1 MIDWLYVYIGAT
13 VLAGVGSA
21 VLAVL
26 AVLRRHVPGAT
37 FLAAMMASTT
47 IWCGACLGELYA
59 GTLAGKLFWVR
70 LSYVGIVSVPWG
82 WLLFCLTYTGRL
94 SRGTRRVGAYLA
106 ALPALTLVLVLLSPK
121 VPLVWTSA
129 TLAATA
135 RPHALVVEHGQWF
148 WINATYSYACLLVGS
163 VVLLSMVF
171 RQVRPLTAQGVT
183 FVVAAALPWAAN
195 LLTIT
200 GLVRLGGLD
209 LTPPAIVAT
218 GVLVTVGIA
227 RLKALDVFPGIVPVA
242 RDAVFERMRDGV
254 LVVDKHGRVLNA
266 NRAAERLLARSS
278 EALVASPLADLL
290 PSLEPAVGWSVL
302 EALVEKGSSEAVVSD
317 DAGHDRFLEISAS
330 SLGSASRVSGY
341 VLVMR
346 EITERRALEEQLRHR
361 ALHDELTGL
370 PNRTLLREHLDR
382 LLALQNR
389 RKHGLTLLLIDL
401 DRFKEI
407 NDTFGHEAGDTL
419 LIVVAER
426 LRRALR
432 DSDLVARLGGDE
444 FAVVLPDCE
453 ADDAMEVAATLRG
466 ALSAGIDLRNQTVCV
481 AASIGVALSPVH
493 GRDAGTLMRHADVA
507 LYVAKENPRGA
518 ALYDSSLD
526 PNSPARLAMLNDLRT
541 AITAG
546 GLELHYQP
554 QIELAG
560 GSVVRVEA
568 LARWPLADGRMI
580 LPDEF
585 IPLAEQNGLIP
596 GLTAWALRTALRQRS
611 VWSQAGWETDVAVNL
626 SALDLRDLA
635 LVDRVGDAL
644 LGAGVDPA
652 HLWLEI
658 TETSVMSDP
667 ARARRILG
675 ELRALG
681 AHVSIDDFGAGQ
693 SSLAYL
699 QTIPANEV
707 KIDKSFIGQLGLQ
720 PRDGAIVRAAV
731 TLAHDIGLTAIA
743 EGVETPQALER
754 LRQLGCDNA
763 QGYFIARPM
772 PPDQV
777 IPWVRSEQPTMWARH
792 KNTEDRW
799 RPRIL
804 GAV

>member
-361 ALHDELTGL
+361 ALHDELTGQ

-389 RKHGLTLLLIDL
+389 RKRGLTLLLIDL

-432 DSDLVARLGGDE
+432 DSDLVARLGGD
-444 FAVVLPDCE
+444 
-453 ADDAMEVAATLRG
+453 
-466 ALSAGIDLRNQTVCV
+466 
-481 AASIGVALSPVH
+481 
-493 GRDAGTLMRHADVA
+493 
-507 LYVAKENPRGA
+507 
-518 ALYDSSLD
+518 
-526 PNSPARLAMLNDLRT
+526 
-541 AITAG
+541 
-546 GLELHYQP
+546 
-554 QIELAG
+554 
-560 GSVVRVEA
+560 
-568 LARWPLADGRMI
+568 
-580 LPDEF
+580 
-585 IPLAEQNGLIP
+585 
-596 GLTAWALRTALRQRS
+596 
-611 VWSQAGWETDVAVNL
+611 
-626 SALDLRDLA
+626 
-635 LVDRVGDAL
+635 
-644 LGAGVDPA
+644 
-652 HLWLEI
+652 
-658 TETSVMSDP
+658 
-667 ARARRILG
+667 
-675 ELRALG
+675 
-681 AHVSIDDFGAGQ
+681 
-693 SSLAYL
+693 
-699 QTIPANEV
+699 
-707 KIDKSFIGQLGLQ
+707 
-720 PRDGAIVRAAV
+720 
-731 TLAHDIGLTAIA
+731 
-743 EGVETPQALER
+743 
-754 LRQLGCDNA
+754 
-763 QGYFIARPM
+763 
-772 PPDQV
+772 
-777 IPWVRSEQPTMWARH
+777 
-792 KNTEDRW
+792 
-799 RPRIL
+799 
-804 GAV
+804 

>member
-13 VLAGVGSA
+13 ALAGAGSA

-26 AVLRRHVPGAT
+26 ALQRRHVPGAT
-37 FLAAMMASTT
+37 FLAAMMAGAT
-47 IWCGACLGELYA
+47 IWCGGCLGELFA
-59 GTLAGKLFWVR
+59 GTLAGKLFWAR
-70 LSYVGIVSVPWG
+70 LSYMGIVSVPWS

-94 SRGTRRVGAYLA
+94 SRRTATVAASLA
-106 ALPALTLVLVLLSPK
+106 ALPALTFVLVLLSPK
-121 VPLVWTSA
+121 VPLVWVSAALSA
-129 TLAATA
+129 TT
-135 RPHALVVEHGQWF
+135 RPHALVVVHGQWF
-148 WINATYSYACLLVGS
+148 WFNATYSYACLLVGS
-163 VVLLSMVF
+163 FVLLNAVF

-266 NRAAERLLARSS
+266 NRAAELLLTKSG
-278 EALVASPLADLL
+278 EALLITPLGELL
-290 PSLEPAVGWSVL
+290 PSLKPAVGWSVL
-302 EALVEKGSSEAVVSD
+302 EALVEKGSSETVVLD
-317 DAGHDRFLEISAS
+317 GAGRDRFLEISAS
-330 SLGSASRVSGY
+330 SLGNAARVSGY

-389 RKHGLTLLLIDL
+389 HKHGLALLLIDL

-419 LIVVAER
+419 LSIVAER
-426 LRRALR
+426 LSRALR

-481 AASIGVALSPVH
+481 AASIGVAISPAH

-507 LYVAKENPRGA
+507 LYLAKEDPRGA
-518 ALYDSSLD
+518 ALYDPSQD
-526 PNSPARLAMLNDLRT
+526 PNSPARLALLNDLRT

-554 QIELAG
+554 QIELTG

-568 LARWPLADGRMI
+568 LARWPLADSRMI
-580 LPDEF
+580 MPDEF

-596 GLTAWALRTALRQRS
+596 GLTAWALRKALHQRS
-611 VWSQAGWETDVAVNL
+611 LWSKAGWETDVAVNL

-635 LVDRVGDAL
+635 LVDRVGAAL
-644 LGAGVDPA
+644 RVASVDPG

-667 ARARRILG
+667 GRARRILG
-675 ELRALG
+675 ELRGLG
-681 AHVSIDDFGAGQ
+681 VHVSIDDFGTGQ

-699 QTIPANEV
+699 QTMPADEV
-707 KIDKSFIGQLGLQ
+707 KIDRSFVSKLGIR

-731 TLAHDIGLTAIA
+731 TLAHDLDLTVIG
-743 EGVETPQALER
+743 EGVETAQALER

-777 IPWVRSEQPTMWARH
+777 IPWVRSEHPTIWARY
-792 KNTEDRW
+792 ESAGEGR